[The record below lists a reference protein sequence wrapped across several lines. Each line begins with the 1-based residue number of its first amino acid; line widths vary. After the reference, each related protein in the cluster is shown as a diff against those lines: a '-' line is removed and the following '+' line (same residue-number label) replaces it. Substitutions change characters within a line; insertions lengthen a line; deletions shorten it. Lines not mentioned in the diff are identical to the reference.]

1 MKKIYKYTAL
11 AVFALG
17 FTACS
22 QDDDFTPQQED
33 IVKIA
38 SANIATEV
46 QTRVNT
52 LADGTLWENN
62 DQILLVNN
70 SRNNKNS
77 GTYTATVTTGDNPAT
92 TWELTNGTV
101 LYASSGTN
109 DFTAYY
115 PAVTEADYTLP
126 TDQSTLAGIKMADR
140 MVATTTGVAKGTGVA
155 LSFERQNAK
164 VTITPTF
171 ASEYDG
177 KGIADIQNFKIEE
190 VAPYLP
196 ENGTAYT
203 AILEPSGTG
212 FSVTLTVGSD
222 NLTATSTTALEA
234 GKHYSFNLT
243 VGKEAVSINSVS
255 VNDWTEKP
263 VSGVEAEQEAFVYNP
278 ATNTYEVHLSR
289 GMQAAIDA
297 AELTGTAENPATVTL
312 LADMEV
318 EGTPNEYGDIMQD
331 ILVDGGV
338 IVLDLNGHTLKTA
351 NTSDY
356 LIWLQNGA
364 TLTINDSSEEKCGKM
379 ITYDRAYDVI
389 YAESG
394 KLVINGG
401 TFEGTDIIL
410 GWDNSSTIEINGGT
424 FIGTDYAIYS
434 QSSILTITGGTF
446 TAGKY
451 ALDFTSNGKPTI
463 TGGSFSGGEY
473 DINTARL
480 TGFLSYNEET
490 GVGPTF
496 PGGLSIWAGASTGF
510 NLNALLVTG
519 AAYFDAGGNQLTLAS
534 DATTYDEGDVTVK
547 KMNE

>member
-1 MKKIYKYTAL
+1 MKTYKYIAL
-11 AVFALG
+11 AVFALS

-52 LADGTLWENN
+52 LEDGTLWENA
-62 DQILLVNN
+62 DQILLLNN

-101 LYASSGTN
+101 LYTSGTN

-115 PAVTEADYTLP
+115 PASVDFTLP
-126 TDQSTLAGIKMADR
+126 TDQSTEAGIKSADR
-140 MVATTTGVAKGTGVA
+140 MVATATGVAKGDAVA

-177 KGIADIQNFKIEE
+177 KGITDIQNFKIEE

-203 AILEPSGTG
+203 AILEPLETG
-212 FSVTLTVGSD
+212 FVVTLTVGSD
-222 NLTATSTTALEA
+222 NLTATSSTALEP
-234 GKHYSFNLT
+234 GKHYIFNLT
-243 VGKEAVSINSVS
+243 VGKEALAIDK
-255 VNDWTEKP
+255 VNVTPWTEIP
-263 VSGVEAEQEAFVYNP
+263 VTGVESEEEAFVYNP

-297 AELTGTAENPATVTL
+297 AKLTGTAEKPATVTL

-318 EGTPNEYGDIMQD
+318 EGTPDEYGRVEQD

-338 IVLDLNGHTLKTA
+338 IVLDLNGHTLKTV
-351 NTSDY
+351 TGDY
-356 LIWLQNGA
+356 LIWMKNGA

-379 ITYDRAYDVI
+379 ITYDQAYSVI
-389 YAESG
+389 YANNG
-394 KLVINGG
+394 KLIINGG
-401 TFEGTDIIL
+401 TFEGTEIIT
-410 GWDNSSTIEINGGT
+410 GWTVDESTIEINGGT
-424 FIGTDYAIYS
+424 FIGTEYAINA

-451 ALDFTSNGKPTI
+451 ALVFTSGGKPTI

-473 DINTARL
+473 DISTSGL

-490 GVGPTF
+490 GEGPTF
-496 PGGLSIWAGASTGF
+496 PGGLSISGTSN
-510 NLNALLVTG
+510 NLNALLATG
-519 AAYFDAGGNQLTLAS
+519 AAYFDTEGNQLTLAS
-534 DATTYDEGDVTVK
+534 GATTCEGDVTVK
-547 KMNE
+547 KKNE

>member
-1 MKKIYKYTAL
+1 M
-11 AVFALG
+11 
-17 FTACS
+17 
-22 QDDDFTPQQED
+22 
-33 IVKIA
+33 A
-38 SANIATEV
+38 S
-46 QTRVNT
+46 
-52 LADGTLWENN
+52 
-62 DQILLVNN
+62 
-70 SRNNKNS
+70 
-77 GTYTATVTTGDNPAT
+77 
-92 TWELTNGTV
+92 
-101 LYASSGTN
+101 
-109 DFTAYY
+109 
-115 PAVTEADYTLP
+115 
-126 TDQSTLAGIKMADR
+126 IKSADR
-140 MVATTTGVAKGTGVA
+140 MVATTTGVAKGTAVA
-155 LSFERQNAK
+155 LSFERLHAK

-190 VAPYLP
+190 ITPYLL

-318 EGTPNEYGDIMQD
+318 EGTPNEYGDIEQD

-379 ITYDRAYDVI
+379 ITYDGAYDVI

-446 TAGKY
+446 TAGKS

-473 DINTARL
+473 DINTAKL

-490 GVGPTF
+490 GEGPTF
-496 PGGLSIWAGASTGF
+496 PGGLSISGTSN
-510 NLNALLVTG
+510 NLNALLATG
-519 AAYFDAGGNQLTLAS
+519 AAYFDAEGNQLTLAS
-534 DATTYDEGDVTVK
+534 GATTCEGDVTVK
-547 KMNE
+547 KKNE

>member
-33 IVKIA
+33 IVQIA

-52 LADGTLWENN
+52 LGDGTLFENA
-62 DQILLVNN
+62 DQILLVNG
-70 SRNNKNS
+70 SRTSKNN
-77 GTYTATVTTGDNPAT
+77 GTYTYDGTNWNLTTGT
-92 TWELTNGTV
+92 I

-318 EGTPNEYGDIMQD
+318 EGTPNEYGDIDQD

-379 ITYDRAYDVI
+379 ITYDWAYDVI

-446 TAGKY
+446 TAGKS

-473 DINTARL
+473 DINTANL

-490 GVGPTF
+490 GEGPTF
-496 PGGLSIWAGASTGF
+496 PGGLSISGTSN
-510 NLNALLVTG
+510 NLKALLVTG
-519 AAYFDAGGNQLTLAS
+519 AAYFDAEGNQLTLAS
-534 DATTYDEGDVTVK
+534 NATTYDEGDVTVK

>member
-101 LYASSGTN
+101 LYTSGTN

-126 TDQSTLAGIKMADR
+126 TDQSTVAGIKMADR
-140 MVATTTGVAKGTGVA
+140 MVATATGVAKGTAVA
-155 LSFERQNAK
+155 LSFERLHAK

-190 VAPYLP
+190 ITPYLP

-203 AILEPSGTG
+203 AILEPSETG
-212 FSVTLTVGSD
+212 FVVTLTVGSD
-222 NLTATSTTALEA
+222 NLTATSSTALEA

-278 ATNTYEVHLSR
+278 ATNIYEVHLSR

-318 EGTPNEYGDIMQD
+318 EGTPNEYGDIVQD

-379 ITYDRAYDVI
+379 ITYDGAYDVI

-401 TFEGTDIIL
+401 TFEGTKIIL
-410 GWDNSSTIEINGGT
+410 GWNNSSTIEINGGT

-451 ALDFTSNGKPTI
+451 ALYFTSNGKPTI

-473 DINTARL
+473 DISTARL
-480 TGFLSYNEET
+480 TGFLSYNEAT
-490 GVGPTF
+490 GEGPTF
-496 PGGLSIWAGASTGF
+496 PGGLSIYGTSN

-519 AAYFDAGGNQLTLAS
+519 AAYFDAEGNQLTLAS

>member
-1 MKKIYKYTAL
+1 MKTYKYIAL
-11 AVFALG
+11 AVFALS

-52 LADGTLWENN
+52 LEDGTSWENN

-70 SRNNKNS
+70 SRTTKNS
-77 GTYTATVTTGDNPAT
+77 GTYTATVTTGDSPTT
-92 TWELTNGTV
+92 TWSLSSGTV
-101 LYASSGTN
+101 LYASGNN

-126 TDQSTLAGIKMADR
+126 TDQSTVAGIKLADR
-140 MVATTTGVAKGTGVA
+140 MVATATGVAKGDAVA

-177 KGIADIQNFKIEE
+177 KGITDIQNFKIEE

-196 ENGTAYT
+196 EDGTAYT
-203 AILEPSGTG
+203 AILEPLETG
-212 FSVTLTVGSD
+212 FVVTLTVGSD
-222 NLTATSTTALEA
+222 NLTATSSTALEP
-234 GKHYSFNLT
+234 GKHYIFNLT
-243 VGKEAVSINSVS
+243 VGKEALAIDK
-255 VNDWTEKP
+255 VNVTPWTEIP
-263 VSGVEAEQEAFVYNP
+263 VTGVESEEEAFVYNP

-297 AELTGTAENPATVTL
+297 AKLTGTAEKPAMVTL

-318 EGTPNEYGDIMQD
+318 EGTPGEYGRVEQD

-351 NTSDY
+351 NTGDH
-356 LIWLQNGA
+356 LIWLKDGA

-379 ITYDRAYDVI
+379 ITYDWASAVI
-389 YAESG
+389 YANNG
-394 KLVINGG
+394 KLIINGG
-401 TFEGTDIIL
+401 TFEGTDIII
-410 GWDNSSTIEINGGT
+410 GWTVDESTIEINGGT
-424 FIGTDYAIYS
+424 FHGTDYAIKA

-446 TAGKY
+446 TAGRY
-451 ALDFTSNGKPTI
+451 ALDFTSWGKPTI

-473 DINTARL
+473 DISTAQL

-490 GVGPTF
+490 GEGPTF
-496 PGGLSIWAGASTGF
+496 PGGLSISGTSN
-510 NLNALLVTG
+510 NLNALLATG
-519 AAYFDAGGNQLTLAS
+519 AAYFDAEGNQLTLAS
-534 DATTYDEGDVTVK
+534 DATTCEGDVTVK
-547 KMNE
+547 KKNE

>member
-52 LADGTLWENN
+52 LADGTQWENN

-126 TDQSTLAGIKMADR
+126 TDQSTVAGIKMADR

-364 TLTINDSSEEKCGKM
+364 TLTINDSSKEKCGKM
-379 ITYDRAYDVI
+379 ITYDWAYDVI

-394 KLVINGG
+394 KLIINGG
-401 TFEGTDIIL
+401 TFEGTAIIL

-451 ALDFTSNGKPTI
+451 ALYFTSNGKPTI

-473 DINTARL
+473 DINTANL

-490 GVGPTF
+490 GEGPTF
-496 PGGLSIWAGASTGF
+496 PGGLSISGTSN

-519 AAYFDAGGNQLTLAS
+519 AAYFDAEGNQLTLAS

-547 KMNE
+547 KKNE

>member
-33 IVKIA
+33 IVQIA

-52 LADGTLWENN
+52 LGDGTLFENA
-62 DQILLVNN
+62 DQILLVNG
-70 SRNNKNS
+70 SRTSKNN
-77 GTYTATVTTGDNPAT
+77 GTYTYDGTNWNLTTGT
-92 TWELTNGTV
+92 I

-115 PAVTEADYTLP
+115 PASVDFTLP
-126 TDQSTLAGIKMADR
+126 TDQSTVASIKSADR

-401 TFEGTDIIL
+401 TFEGTDIIM
-410 GWDNSSTIEINGGT
+410 GWNNGSTIEINGGT

-446 TAGKY
+446 TAGKS

-473 DINTARL
+473 DINTANL

-490 GVGPTF
+490 GEGPTF
-496 PGGLSIWAGASTGF
+496 PGGLSISGTSN
-510 NLNALLVTG
+510 NLKALLVTG
-519 AAYFDAGGNQLTLAS
+519 AAYFDAEGNQLTLAS
-534 DATTYDEGDVTVK
+534 NATTYDEGDVTVK

>member
-52 LADGTLWENN
+52 LDDGTLWENN
-62 DQILLVNN
+62 DQILLINN
-70 SRNNKNS
+70 SRTTKNS
-77 GTYTATVTTGDNPAT
+77 GTYTATVTTGDNPT
-92 TWELTNGTV
+92 ITWSLSSGTV
-101 LYASSGTN
+101 LYASGTN

-115 PAVTEADYTLP
+115 PAVTEEDYTLP
-126 TDQSTLAGIKMADR
+126 TDQSTVEGIKTADR
-140 MVATTTGVAKGTGVA
+140 MVATATGVAKGDAVA
-155 LSFERQNAK
+155 LSFERLHAK
-164 VTITPTF
+164 VTITPIF

-177 KGIADIQNFKIEE
+177 KVIADIQNFKIEE
-190 VAPYLP
+190 VTPYLP

-203 AILEPSGTG
+203 AILEPSETG
-212 FSVTLTVGSD
+212 FAVTLTVGSD

-234 GKHYSFNLT
+234 GKHYTFSLT
-243 VGKEAVSINSVS
+243 VGKEAVTIDK
-255 VNDWTEKP
+255 VNVAPWTEKP
-263 VSGVEAEQEAFVYNP
+263 INGVETEQEAFVYNP
-278 ATNTYEVHLSR
+278 TTNTYEVHLSR

-297 AELTGTAENPATVTL
+297 AKLTGTAEKPATVTL

-318 EGTPNEYGDIMQD
+318 EGTPDEYGDITQD

-351 NTSDY
+351 NTGDY
-356 LIWLQNGA
+356 LIWMKNGA

-379 ITYDRAYDVI
+379 ITYDWAYSVI
-389 YAESG
+389 YAKNG
-394 KLVINGG
+394 KLIINGG
-401 TFEGTDIIL
+401 TFEGTKIIT
-410 GWDNSSTIEINGGT
+410 GWTVDESTIEINGGT
-424 FIGTDYAIYS
+424 FIGTEYAINA

-451 ALDFTSNGKPTI
+451 ALYFTSRGKPTI

-473 DINTARL
+473 DISTSGL

-490 GVGPTF
+490 GEGPTF
-496 PGGLSIWAGASTGF
+496 PGGLSISGTSN
-510 NLNALLVTG
+510 NLNALLATG
-519 AAYFDAGGNQLTLAS
+519 AAYFDTEGNQLTLAS
-534 DATTYDEGDVTVK
+534 GATTCEGDVTVK
-547 KMNE
+547 KKNE

>member
-22 QDDDFTPQQED
+22 QDDDFTAQQED
-33 IVKIA
+33 IVQIA

-52 LADGTLWENN
+52 LGDGTLFENA
-62 DQILLVNN
+62 DQILLVNG
-70 SRNNKNS
+70 SRTSKNN
-77 GTYTATVTTGDNPAT
+77 GTYTYDGTNWNLTTGT
-92 TWELTNGTV
+92 I

-379 ITYDRAYDVI
+379 ITYDWAYDVI

-446 TAGKY
+446 TAGKS

-473 DINTARL
+473 DINTANL

-490 GVGPTF
+490 GEGPTF
-496 PGGLSIWAGASTGF
+496 PGGLSISGTSN
-510 NLNALLVTG
+510 NLKALLVTG
-519 AAYFDAGGNQLTLAS
+519 AAYFDAEGNQLTLAS
-534 DATTYDEGDVTVK
+534 NATTYDEGDVTVK

>member
-33 IVKIA
+33 IVQIA

-52 LADGTLWENN
+52 LGDGTLFENA
-62 DQILLVNN
+62 DQILLVNG
-70 SRNNKNS
+70 SRTSKNN
-77 GTYTATVTTGDNPAT
+77 GTYTYDGTNWNLTTGT
-92 TWELTNGTV
+92 I

-318 EGTPNEYGDIMQD
+318 EGTPNEYGDIEQD

-401 TFEGTDIIL
+401 TFEGTDIIM

-451 ALDFTSNGKPTI
+451 ALEFNSRGKPTI
-463 TGGSFSGGEY
+463 TGGSFSGGKY
-473 DINTARL
+473 DIDTAKL

-490 GVGPTF
+490 GEGPTF
-496 PGGLSIWAGASTGF
+496 PGGLSISGTSN

-519 AAYFDAGGNQLTLAS
+519 AAYFDAEGNQLTLAS
-534 DATTYDEGDVTVK
+534 NATTYDEGDVTVK

>member
-101 LYASSGTN
+101 LYTSGTN

-126 TDQSTLAGIKMADR
+126 TDQSTVAGIKMADR
-140 MVATTTGVAKGTGVA
+140 MVATATGVAKGTAVA
-155 LSFERQNAK
+155 LSFERLHAK

-190 VAPYLP
+190 ITPYLP

-203 AILEPSGTG
+203 AILEPSETG
-212 FSVTLTVGSD
+212 FVVTLTVGSD
-222 NLTATSTTALEA
+222 NLTATSSTALEA

-255 VNDWTEKP
+255 VNDWTEKS

-278 ATNTYEVHLSR
+278 ATNIYEVHLSR

-318 EGTPNEYGDIMQD
+318 EGTPNEYGDIVQD

-379 ITYDRAYDVI
+379 ITYDGAYDVI

-401 TFEGTDIIL
+401 TFEGTKIIL
-410 GWDNSSTIEINGGT
+410 GWNNSSTIEINGGT

-451 ALDFTSNGKPTI
+451 ALYFTSNGKPTI

-473 DINTARL
+473 DISTARL
-480 TGFLSYNEET
+480 TGFLSYNEAT
-490 GVGPTF
+490 GEGPTF
-496 PGGLSIWAGASTGF
+496 PGGLSIYGTSN

-519 AAYFDAGGNQLTLAS
+519 AAYFDAEGNQLTLAS

>member
-70 SRNNKNS
+70 SSNNKNS

-115 PAVTEADYTLP
+115 PASVDFTLP
-126 TDQSTLAGIKMADR
+126 TDQSTVASIKSADR
-140 MVATTTGVAKGTGVA
+140 MIAITTGVAKGDAVA
-155 LSFERQNAK
+155 LSFERQHAK

-190 VAPYLP
+190 ITPYLP

-203 AILEPSGTG
+203 AILEPSETG
-212 FSVTLTVGSD
+212 FVVTLTVGSD
-222 NLTATSTTALEA
+222 NLTATSSTALEP
-234 GKHYSFNLT
+234 GKHYIFNLT
-243 VGKEAVSINSVS
+243 VGKEALAIDK
-255 VNDWTEKP
+255 VNVTPWTEKP
-263 VSGVEAEQEAFVYNP
+263 ISGVETEEEAFVYNP

-318 EGTPNEYGDIMQD
+318 EGTPNEYGDIDQD

-351 NTSDY
+351 NTSDF

-379 ITYDRAYDVI
+379 ITYDGAYDVI

-401 TFEGTDIIL
+401 TFEGANIVE
-410 GWDNSSTIEINGGT
+410 GWDNGSTIEINGGT
-424 FIGTDYAIYS
+424 FIGTEYAIFA

-446 TAGKY
+446 TGGVY
-451 ALDFTSNGKPTI
+451 ALKFNNNGTQFI
-463 TGGSFSGGEY
+463 IGGSFSGGEH
-473 DINTARL
+473 DINTSGVK
-480 TGFLSYNEET
+480 GFLSYNEET

-496 PGGLSIWAGASTGF
+496 PGGLSIWAAASTGF
-510 NLNALLVTG
+510 NLNASLATG
-519 AAYFDAGGNQLTLAS
+519 AAYFDAEGNQLTLAS
-534 DATTYDEGDVTVK
+534 DAIAYEEGDVTVK
-547 KMNE
+547 KVNE

>member
-115 PAVTEADYTLP
+115 PASVDFTLP
-126 TDQSTLAGIKMADR
+126 TDQSTVASIKSADR
-140 MVATTTGVAKGTGVA
+140 MVATTTGVVKGTAVA

-379 ITYDRAYDVI
+379 ITYDWAYDVI

-401 TFEGTDIIL
+401 TFEGTDIIM

-451 ALDFTSNGKPTI
+451 ALYFTSNGKPTI

-473 DINTARL
+473 DINTAKL

-490 GVGPTF
+490 GEGPTF
-496 PGGLSIWAGASTGF
+496 PGGLSISGTSN

-519 AAYFDAGGNQLTLAS
+519 AAYFDAEGNQLTLAS
-534 DATTYDEGDVTVK
+534 NATTYDEGDVTVK

>member
-1 MKKIYKYTAL
+1 MKTYKYIAL
-11 AVFALG
+11 AALALG

-22 QDDDFTPQQED
+22 QDEDFTPQQED
-33 IVKIA
+33 IVQIA

-52 LADGTLWENN
+52 LGDGTLFENA
-62 DQILLVNN
+62 DQILLVNG
-70 SRNNKNS
+70 SRTSKNN
-77 GTYTATVTTGDNPAT
+77 GTYTYDGTNWNLTTGT
-92 TWELTNGTV
+92 I

-115 PAVTEADYTLP
+115 PASVNFTLP
-126 TDQSTLAGIKMADR
+126 ADQSTESGIKSADR
-140 MVATTTGVAKGTGVA
+140 MVATTNGVSKGTAVA
-155 LSFERQNAK
+155 LSFERLHAK

-190 VAPYLP
+190 ITPYLP

-203 AILEPSGTG
+203 AILEPSETG
-212 FSVTLTVGSD
+212 FVVTLTVGSD
-222 NLTATSTTALEA
+222 NLTATSSTALEA

-263 VSGVEAEQEAFVYNP
+263 VSGVEAEEEAFVYNP
-278 ATNTYEVHLSR
+278 ATNTYEVLLDR
-289 GMQAAIDA
+289 GVQAAIDA

-318 EGTPNEYGDIMQD
+318 EGTPNVYGDIDQD

-351 NTSDY
+351 NTSYY

-379 ITYDRAYDVI
+379 ITYDWADAVI

-401 TFEGTDIIL
+401 TFEGTDIIM
-410 GWDNSSTIEINGGT
+410 GWNNSSTIEINGGT
-424 FIGTDYAIYS
+424 FFGTDNAIYS

-451 ALDFTSNGKPTI
+451 ALNFTSNGKPTI

-473 DINTARL
+473 DIYTAKL

-490 GVGPTF
+490 GEGPTF
-496 PGGLSIWAGASTGF
+496 PGGLSISGTSN

-519 AAYFDAGGNQLTLAS
+519 AAYFDAKGNQLTLAS

>member
-115 PAVTEADYTLP
+115 PASVDFTLP
-126 TDQSTLAGIKMADR
+126 TDQSTVASIKSADR
-140 MVATTTGVAKGTGVA
+140 MVATTTGVAKGTAVA
-155 LSFERQNAK
+155 LSFERLHAK

-190 VAPYLP
+190 ITPYLP

-203 AILEPSGTG
+203 AILEPSTG
-212 FSVTLTVGSD
+212 FVVTLTVGSD
-222 NLTATSTTALEA
+222 NLTATSSTALEA
-234 GKHYSFNLT
+234 GKHYSFNL
-243 VGKEAVSINSVS
+243 
-255 VNDWTEKP
+255 
-263 VSGVEAEQEAFVYNP
+263 Q
-278 ATNTYEVHLSR
+278 
-289 GMQAAIDA
+289 
-297 AELTGTAENPATVTL
+297 
-312 LADMEV
+312 
-318 EGTPNEYGDIMQD
+318 
-331 ILVDGGV
+331 
-338 IVLDLNGHTLKTA
+338 
-351 NTSDY
+351 
-356 LIWLQNGA
+356 
-364 TLTINDSSEEKCGKM
+364 
-379 ITYDRAYDVI
+379 
-389 YAESG
+389 
-394 KLVINGG
+394 
-401 TFEGTDIIL
+401 
-410 GWDNSSTIEINGGT
+410 
-424 FIGTDYAIYS
+424 
-434 QSSILTITGGTF
+434 
-446 TAGKY
+446 
-451 ALDFTSNGKPTI
+451 
-463 TGGSFSGGEY
+463 
-473 DINTARL
+473 
-480 TGFLSYNEET
+480 
-490 GVGPTF
+490 
-496 PGGLSIWAGASTGF
+496 
-510 NLNALLVTG
+510 
-519 AAYFDAGGNQLTLAS
+519 
-534 DATTYDEGDVTVK
+534 
-547 KMNE
+547 

>member
-1 MKKIYKYTAL
+1 MKTYKYIAL
-11 AVFALG
+11 AVLALG
-17 FTACS
+17 FTACT
-22 QDDDFTPQQED
+22 QDDDFAPQQED
-33 IVKIA
+33 IVKIT

-115 PAVTEADYTLP
+115 PASVDFTLP
-126 TDQSTLAGIKMADR
+126 TDQSTEAGIKSADR
-140 MVATTTGVAKGTGVA
+140 MVATTTGVVKGTAVA

-177 KGIADIQNFKIEE
+177 KGITDIQNFKIEE
-190 VAPYLP
+190 VSPYLP

-203 AILEPSGTG
+203 AILEPLGTG

-297 AELTGTAENPATVTL
+297 AKLTGTAEKPATVTL

-318 EGTPNEYGDIMQD
+318 EGTPDEYGDITQD

-351 NTSDY
+351 NTGDY
-356 LIWLQNGA
+356 LIWMKNGA

-379 ITYDRAYDVI
+379 ITYDWAYSVI
-389 YAESG
+389 YAKNG
-394 KLVINGG
+394 KLIINGG
-401 TFEGTDIIL
+401 TFEGTKIIT
-410 GWDNSSTIEINGGT
+410 GWTVDESTIEINGGT
-424 FIGTDYAIYS
+424 FIGTDCAIYS

-473 DINTARL
+473 DISTARL

-490 GVGPTF
+490 GEGPTF
-496 PGGLSIWAGASTGF
+496 PGGLSISGTSN

-519 AAYFDAGGNQLTLAS
+519 AAYFDAEGNQLTLAS

>member
-92 TWELTNGTV
+92 TWELSSGTV

-126 TDQSTLAGIKMADR
+126 TDQSTVAGIKMADR

-318 EGTPNEYGDIMQD
+318 EGTPNEHGDIMQD

-379 ITYDRAYDVI
+379 ITYDWAYDVI
-389 YAESG
+389 YAKSG

-473 DINTARL
+473 DISTARL

-490 GVGPTF
+490 GEGPTF
-496 PGGLSIWAGASTGF
+496 PGGLSISGTSN
-510 NLNALLVTG
+510 NLNALLATG
-519 AAYFDAGGNQLTLAS
+519 AAYFDTEGNQLTLAS

>member
-101 LYASSGTN
+101 LYTSGTN

-126 TDQSTLAGIKMADR
+126 TDQSTVAGIKMADR
-140 MVATTTGVAKGTGVA
+140 MVATATGVAKGTAVA
-155 LSFERQNAK
+155 LSFERLHAK

-190 VAPYLP
+190 ITPYLP
-196 ENGTAYT
+196 ENGIAYT
-203 AILEPSGTG
+203 AILEPSETG
-212 FSVTLTVGSD
+212 FVVTLTVGSD
-222 NLTATSTTALEA
+222 NLTATSSTALEA

-278 ATNTYEVHLSR
+278 ATNIYEVHLSR

-318 EGTPNEYGDIMQD
+318 EGTPNEYGDIVQD

-379 ITYDRAYDVI
+379 ITYDGAYDVI

-401 TFEGTDIIL
+401 TFEGTKIIL
-410 GWDNSSTIEINGGT
+410 GWNNSSTIEINGGT

-451 ALDFTSNGKPTI
+451 ALYFTSNGKPTI

-473 DINTARL
+473 DISTARL
-480 TGFLSYNEET
+480 TGFLSYNEAT
-490 GVGPTF
+490 GEGPTF
-496 PGGLSIWAGASTGF
+496 PGGLSIYGTSN

-519 AAYFDAGGNQLTLAS
+519 AAYFDAEGNQLTLAS

>member
-140 MVATTTGVAKGTGVA
+140 IVATTTGVAKGTGVA
-155 LSFERQNAK
+155 LSFERLHAK

-190 VAPYLP
+190 ITPYLP

-297 AELTGTAENPATVTL
+297 AELTGTAENPATIKL

-318 EGTPNEYGDIMQD
+318 AGTPNEYGDIDQD

-338 IVLDLNGHTLKTA
+338 IDLDLNGHTLKTA

-379 ITYDRAYDVI
+379 ITYDGAYDVI
-389 YAESG
+389 YAGSG

-401 TFEGTDIIL
+401 TFEGANIVG
-410 GWDNSSTIEINGGT
+410 GWDNGSTIEINGGT
-424 FIGTDYAIYS
+424 FIGTEYAIDAL
-434 QSSILTITGGTF
+434 SSILTITGGTF
-446 TAGKY
+446 TGGVY
-451 ALDFTSNGKPTI
+451 ALKFNNNGTQFI
-463 TGGSFSGGEY
+463 IGGSFSGGEH
-473 DINTARL
+473 DINTAGVK
-480 TGFLSYNEET
+480 GFLSYNEET

-496 PGGLSIWAGASTGF
+496 PGGLSISGTSN
-510 NLNALLVTG
+510 NLKALLVTG
-519 AAYFDAGGNQLTLAS
+519 AAYFDAEGNQLTLAS
-534 DATTYDEGDVTVK
+534 NATTYDEGDVTVK